1 MSSNKNALIRYKTID
16 RCLRNKYKKY
26 TLEDL
31 IEECSEALF
40 EFEGKE
46 AYVSK
51 RTIQLDIQNM
61 RSEKF
66 GYEAP
71 IEVYDRK
78 YYRYSDSE

>member
-40 EFEGKE
+40 EF
-46 AYVSK
+46 
-51 RTIQLDIQNM
+51 
-61 RSEKF
+61 
-66 GYEAP
+66 AP
-71 IEVYDRK
+71 IGI
-78 YYRYSDSE
+78 YSELA

>member
-16 RCLRNKYKKY
+16 KCLRNKYKKY

-46 AYVSK
+46 AYVSQCAVRNLAMK
-51 RTIQLDIQNM
+51 LR
-61 RSEKF
+61 
-66 GYEAP
+66 
-71 IEVYDRK
+71 
-78 YYRYSDSE
+78 

>member
-46 AYVSK
+46 
-51 RTIQLDIQNM
+51 
-61 RSEKF
+61 EKF

-78 YYRYSDSE
+78 YYRYSDPENTAFIT